1 MSNTRSVFIPGPAP
15 WGFRTAGN
23 PLRIIRVRKNTKCKN
38 GKSNK
43 KIKDMQHNLVFIA
56 MTRFGMK

>member
-23 PLRIIRVRKNTKCKN
+23 PLRIIRVRKNTNCKS

-43 KIKDMQHNLVFIA
+43 NASEFSIFSYD
-56 MTRFGMK
+56 RF